1 MTEQTE
7 QAVQPKLQPLDPNL
21 GLSRRGL
28 LLSLA
33 GSVVAGL
40 LVYSLFPE
48 SVGGPSLPVKVSLD
62 HRMVE
67 SFGGRGLVAAE
78 VVVVNNLEEFSSP
91 RLSIE
96 INGRFLLFRDPP
108 LEALEE
114 LVLPQEVF
122 TDTKSNQQFD
132 PRVFEVEDIVVTG
145 QLPSGSR
152 GVIKKEF
159 LEP

>member
-1 MTEQTE
+1 
-7 QAVQPKLQPLDPNL
+7 
-21 GLSRRGL
+21 
-28 LLSLA
+28 
-33 GSVVAGL
+33 
-40 LVYSLFPE
+40 
-48 SVGGPSLPVKVSLD
+48 
-62 HRMVE
+62 MVE

-78 VVVVNNLEEFSSP
+78 VVVVNNLEEFAIP

-132 PRVFEVEDIVVTG
+132 PRVFEVEDIVVTH
-145 QLPSGSR
+145 LVR
-152 GVIKKEF
+152 GESSKKSF
-159 LEP
+159 LSLEERAFES